1 MHLNYIIVL
10 YSFNIKLLRLLI
22 SEYFFFIPILISFIN
37 IWHIFFKNNI
47 SFLNKKNNWDNSIS
61 IKNIII
67 KQNPTFIL
75 KFSILINILLLI
87 FLYSYNGYA
96 NSFWWSHF
104 KINNYTMYLYSLTV
118 LFSTYFLYISEKHI
132 KVNNNYSID
141 YIFALLNI
149 ILFIPYIYLSNTLF
163 TFFFIIELVSCSI
176 FYKFVVSKISFNNN
190 NYKDNFFSIFSKN
203 YLNVLFYQ
211 YWSSF
216 FSSVLIISSIYYM
229 YIVTGTTEWSI
240 FNFILNTNRQ
250 INYFTNNIF
259 LILLLI
265 TIIVA
270 FIIKLGIAPI
280 QLYKIEIYKGLP
292 FLSIFFYTAFYFLV
306 FFLYFSL
313 LIIYFLSSMHHYV
326 WIIIAILSVI
336 GIIYILSIIFDINM
350 FKAFLAYSTIINSI
364 SFILIILTIIF

>member
-1 MHLNYIIVL
+1 
-10 YSFNIKLLRLLI
+10 
-22 SEYFFFIPILISFIN
+22 
-37 IWHIFFKNNI
+37 
-47 SFLNKKNNWDNSIS
+47 
-61 IKNIII
+61 
-67 KQNPTFIL
+67 
-75 KFSILINILLLI
+75 
-87 FLYSYNGYA
+87 
-96 NSFWWSHF
+96 
-104 KINNYTMYLYSLTV
+104 MYLYSLTI

-176 FYKFVVSKISFNNN
+176 FYKFVVSKISFNSN

-229 YIVTGTTEWSI
+229 YIITGTTEWSI

-336 GIIYILSIIFDINM
+336 GIVYILSIIFDINM